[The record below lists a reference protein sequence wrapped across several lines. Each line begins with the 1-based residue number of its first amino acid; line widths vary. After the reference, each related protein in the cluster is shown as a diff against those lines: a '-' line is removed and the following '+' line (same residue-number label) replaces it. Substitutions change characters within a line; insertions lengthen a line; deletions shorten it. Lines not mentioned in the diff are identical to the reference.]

1 MVAKECT
8 MAHAHST
15 ASRVLGPEDQHPRF
29 PAAAQGAEWRPL
41 TPRQPHVQ
49 HFHMPGRQ
57 LPLLQTPAGPM
68 QARLQRVARQQMDD
82 ATLKR
87 QGKGR
92 GCLNLKTCKLR
103 KSSSNQQVWYQGLR
117 YSDCKR
123 AHTAL
128 QPWSPDLKNNV
139 PAFQQPHKGRD
150 GAR

>member
-1 MVAKECT
+1 MAPADTRAPAET
-8 MAHAHST
+8 MAASSSAFPHARPTT
-15 ASRVLGPEDQHPRF
+15 AI
-29 PAAAQGAEWRPL
+29 AACFCRASASK
-41 TPRQPHVQ
+41 V
-49 HFHMPGRQ
+49 
-57 LPLLQTPAGPM
+57 AG
-68 QARLQRVARQQMDD
+68 VARQQMDD